1 MRISDWSS
9 DVCSSDL
16 PVEHVIL
23 HRRADADLDH
33 PACIDQALADGVVE
47 AGPMAVSQAEA
58 VWPGIH
64 MGVEMHEADRPAL
77 PFRPR
82 AQQRQGDGLVAT
94 QCDEVAEAGRSEE
107 HPAEL
112 QSLMRI
118 S

>member
-16 PVEHVIL
+16 QADHGADTLGDGGDALLVDLLGRDDGHTLPQGPVEHVIL
-23 HRRADADLDH
+23 HRRADTDLDH

-64 MGVEMHEADRPAL
+64 MGVEMHEEIG
-77 PFRPR
+77 R
-82 AQQRQGDGLVAT
+82 AACRERVCQYV
-94 QCDEVAEAGRSEE
+94 
-107 HPAEL
+107 
-112 QSLMRI
+112 
-118 S
+118 